1 MILRN
6 ISDYEKIAVLDRLI
20 SVTTIEEL
28 KSIAGQREVV
38 SKLKKD
44 DTTQGFITDI
54 ITSHNELYSN
64 MVSLNRDV
72 EDLREDLRKLVTVLN
87 KTSFAYSQEFNDL
100 KQKNNVY

>member
-6 ISDYEKIAVLDRLI
+6 MLDYEKIEILDRLI

-28 KSIAGQREVV
+28 KAITEQKEVV

-64 MVSLNRDV
+64 MVALNRDV
-72 EDLREDLRKLVTVLN
+72 EDLRADLKKLIYALN
-87 KTSFAYSQEFNDL
+87 TTAFSYSREFNDL